1 MKVSAVTHCPL
12 PVSLTAISPQQQNSQ
27 GLKLNEMER
36 TCFALIE
43 VESTSYSVQGLRRT
57 ICVLFPIPPP
67 SELYRSGLL
76 RTILRRNIPLQKH
89 KLCTNKTKKKRVP
102 LEVLNLYAPAILVS
116 TLHSFNPLEKSL
128 IHTWNIFKSI
138 PEVSDCGSSDD
149 FIGPTID

>member
-1 MKVSAVTHCPL
+1 MSS
-12 PVSLTAISPQQQNSQ
+12 SLYPHLLNS
-27 GLKLNEMER
+27 
-36 TCFALIE
+36 TDPD
-43 VESTSYSVQGLRRT
+43 Y
-57 ICVLFPIPPP
+57 
-67 SELYRSGLL
+67 SELFLEEIYHFKSINFVQ
-76 RTILRRNIPLQKH
+76 TKQ
-89 KLCTNKTKKKRVP
+89 KKKRVP